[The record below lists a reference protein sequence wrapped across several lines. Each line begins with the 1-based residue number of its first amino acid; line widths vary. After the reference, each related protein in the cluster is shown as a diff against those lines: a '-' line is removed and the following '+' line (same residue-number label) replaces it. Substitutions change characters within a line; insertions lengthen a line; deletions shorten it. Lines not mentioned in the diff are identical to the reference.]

1 MLAHCYLVLAI
12 NVNGYNNN
20 NKKILYYGCILTYL
34 RISQFWSFG

>member
-20 NKKILYYGCILTYL
+20 NKILYYGCVLTYL
-34 RISQFWSFG
+34 RISQF